1 MNDMV
6 LETYDL
12 EKRYGK
18 FIAVDNLSLKIR
30 KRSIYG
36 LVGENGAGKS
46 SLMKMLSGLSNKT
59 KGEIKLLGE
68 DVTRHSAEFMQV
80 GNLIEAPCLYDNL
93 NAYENL
99 KLKSLAYGIKD
110 ENKILSILQTVGLYD
125 QNNKNVKSFSL
136 GMKQRLAIAMA
147 MVNSPKLLIL
157 DEPIN
162 GLDPQGII
170 DIRKTL
176 QDINKKYGTTIIISS
191 HILDELARLATD
203 FGIIS
208 HGKLIAEFSSK
219 DLHDRCQS
227 KIEITCN
234 DVKKASYILRKNAYQ
249 NEIISN
255 NKLIL
260 IDYFNKTHLINSL
273 LVNNSIDVYSIYL
286 TEMSFEDYYME
297 VIQNEKSN

>member
-1 MNDMV
+1 
-6 LETYDL
+6 
-12 EKRYGK
+12 
-18 FIAVDNLSLKIR
+18 
-30 KRSIYG
+30 
-36 LVGENGAGKS
+36 
-46 SLMKMLSGLSNKT
+46 
-59 KGEIKLLGE
+59 
-68 DVTRHSAEFMQV
+68 
-80 GNLIEAPCLYDNL
+80 
-93 NAYENL
+93 
-99 KLKSLAYGIKD
+99 
-110 ENKILSILQTVGLYD
+110 D
-125 QNNKNVKSFSL
+125 QNNKNVKSLSL

>member
-1 MNDMV
+1 MNNIV
-6 LETYDL
+6 LETHKL

-18 FIAVDNLSLKIR
+18 FIAVDNISLKI
-30 KRSIYG
+30 KEKSIYG

-46 SLMKMLSGLSNKT
+46 SLMKMISGLSNKT
-59 KGEIKLLGE
+59 NGEIKLLGK
-68 DVTRHSAEFMQV
+68 DVNRHSVEFTEV

-93 NAYENL
+93 NAYDNL
-99 KLKSLAYGIKD
+99 KLKSLAYGIKE
-110 ENKILSILQTVGLYD
+110 ENKISSILQTVGLYD
-125 QNNKNVKSFSL
+125 QNNKIVKRFSL

-176 QDINKKYGTTIIISS
+176 QDINKKYDTTIIISS

-203 FGIIS
+203 FGIIY

-219 DLHDRCQS
+219 ELHDRCRS
-227 KIEITCN
+227 RIEIACD
-234 DVKKASYILRKNAYQ
+234 DVKKASYILSENAYQ
-249 NEIISN
+249 NEIIN
-255 NKLIL
+255 KKLIL
-260 IDYFNKTHLINSL
+260 TDYFNKTHLINSL
-273 LVNNSIDVYSIYL
+273 LVNSSINVYSISL
-286 TEMSFEDYYME
+286 KEMSFEEYYIE